1 MKTTLRIYLIMYI
14 MALMP
19 VCIDA
24 QTTLAECQEAAL
36 RNYPLIKKYELIHQS
51 TDYTLDNISKGWL
64 PQISA
69 VAQATLQS
77 DVTTLPESFRNVMSA
92 TGQSVEGLK
101 KDQYRIGVDINQM
114 LYDGGRIKKRKDV
127 AFLQGAV
134 QSTQNEVDMY
144 TVRRRINELYFGI
157 LLIDSRIEINRELQQ
172 LLSSNEEKLASML
185 KNGIAT
191 ESDVNS
197 VKAEILGA
205 SQQMTELKAA
215 KESMQRMLAA
225 FCGMDNI
232 GNLMMPDDVYIPE
245 TNNRPELRLI
255 DDNLKLVDA
264 QEKLL
269 KSQLIPNISIFA
281 QGFYGYPGYD
291 MFSDIMKRNWSLNGI
306 IGARITWN
314 ISNLYTYKNDKEK
327 LRLQREQAE
336 NNRDV
341 FLFNNNMETISHRE
355 EIKKYRSL
363 IKEDEKMIGLRSSVR
378 LSAESKL
385 KHGIIDVNNLVQEIN
400 RENNAKIQKSI
411 HETELLKYVYD
422 LKYILG
428 IM

>member
-1 MKTTLRIYLIMYI
+1 MYI

-19 VCIDA
+19 VCINA

-77 DVTTLPESFRNVMSA
+77 DVTTLPESFRNMMSA
-92 TGQSVEGLK
+92 AGQNVEGLK
-101 KDQYRIGVDINQM
+101 KDQYRIGIDINQM
-114 LYDGGRIKKRKDV
+114 LYDGGRIKNRKDA
-127 AFLQGAV
+127 AFLQGVV
-134 QSTQNEVDMY
+134 QKTQNEVDMY
-144 TVRRRINELYFGI
+144 AVRRRINELYFGI

-172 LLSSNEEKLASML
+172 LLSSNEEKLTSML
-185 KNGIAT
+185 KNGVAT

-225 FCGMDNI
+225 FCSMDNI
-232 GNLMMPDDVYIPE
+232 ENLMMPDDIYIPE
-245 TNNRPELRLI
+245 TNNRPELRLA
-255 DDNLKLVDA
+255 DANLKLADA

-327 LRLQREQAE
+327 LRLQREQAV

-341 FLFNNNMETISHRE
+341 FLFNNNMEIISHRE

>member
-1 MKTTLRIYLIMYI
+1 MYI

-24 QTTLAECQEAAL
+24 QTTLADCQEAAL

-64 PQISA
+64 PRISA

-77 DVTTLPESFRNVMSA
+77 DVTTLPESFRNMMSA
-92 TGQSVEGLK
+92 AGQNVEGLK

-114 LYDGGRIKKRKDV
+114 LYDGGRIKNRKDA
-127 AFLQGAV
+127 AFLQGVV
-134 QSTQNEVDMY
+134 QKTQNEVDMY
-144 TVRRRINELYFGI
+144 AVRRRINELYFGI

-172 LLSSNEEKLASML
+172 LLSSNEEKLTSML
-185 KNGIAT
+185 KNGVAT

-232 GNLMMPDDVYIPE
+232 GNLMMPDDIYIPE
-245 TNNRPELRLI
+245 TNNRPELRLA
-255 DDNLKLVDA
+255 DANLKLADA

-327 LRLQREQAE
+327 LRLQREQAV

-341 FLFNNNMETISHRE
+341 FLFNNNMEIISHRE